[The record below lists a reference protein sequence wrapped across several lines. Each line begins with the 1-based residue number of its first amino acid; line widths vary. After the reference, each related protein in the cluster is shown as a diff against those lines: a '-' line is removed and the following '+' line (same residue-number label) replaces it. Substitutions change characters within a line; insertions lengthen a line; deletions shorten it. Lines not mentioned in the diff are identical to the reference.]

1 MRLKTLFLLISFTLS
16 TSVLSNETQT
26 PQLILLE
33 WKSSEIV
40 TDSEGK
46 EHCSTRESLKSTRE
60 SLKSTRLNGLQL
72 KSTQESLHKS
82 VQVFP
87 PIEMIETKRVKI
99 KHIDAN
105 TFEVLHSSKST

>member
-46 EHCSTRESLKSTRE
+46 EHCSMRESLKSTRE
-60 SLKSTRLNGLQL
+60 SLKSL
-72 KSTQESLHKS
+72 QESLHKS

>member
-1 MRLKTLFLLISFTLS
+1 MYIQRELKTLLTVTRNPLEKGTRLKILFLLLSLTLS

-40 TDSEGK
+40 NDSEGNR
-46 EHCSTRESLKSTRE
+46 HSMRDP
-60 SLKSTRLNGLQL
+60 
-72 KSTQESLHKS
+72 LHKGML
-82 VQVFP
+82 VYPDGMPV
-87 PIEMIETKRVKI
+87 EMKYVEVKRIKI

-105 TFEVLHSSKST
+105 TFEIIED

>member
-46 EHCSTRESLKSTRE
+46 EHCSTRESLKST
-60 SLKSTRLNGLQL
+60 
-72 KSTQESLHKS
+72 QESLHKS

>member
-1 MRLKTLFLLISFTLS
+1 LKTLFLLLSLTLS

-40 TDSEGK
+40 NDSEGN
-46 EHCSTRESLKSTRE
+46 EHGTRDPLYKGTQVHP
-60 SLKSTRLNGLQL
+60 NGI
-72 KSTQESLHKS
+72 
-82 VQVFP
+82 
-87 PIEMIETKRVKI
+87 PIEMKFVEYKRLEI

-105 TFEVLHSSKST
+105 TFEIVVE

>member
-1 MRLKTLFLLISFTLS
+1 MYIQRELKTLLTVTRNPLEKGTRLKILFLLLSLTLS

-40 TDSEGK
+40 TDIEGK
-46 EHCSTRESLKSTRE
+46 KHVTRDPLDRGTQVHP
-60 SLKSTRLNGLQL
+60 NGMP
-72 KSTQESLHKS
+72 
-82 VQVFP
+82 V
-87 PIEMIETKRVKI
+87 EMKYVEVKRIKI

-105 TFEVLHSSKST
+105 SFEVIME

>member
-1 MRLKTLFLLISFTLS
+1 MYIQRELKTLLTVTRNPLEKGTRLKILFLLLSLTLS

-40 TDSEGK
+40 TDIEGN
-46 EHCSTRESLKSTRE
+46 EYSMRDP
-60 SLKSTRLNGLQL
+60 LQ
-72 KSTQESLHKS
+72 KG

-87 PIEMIETKRVKI
+87 PIEMKYVEVKRIKI

-105 TFEVLHSSKST
+105 TFEIIEE

>member
-1 MRLKTLFLLISFTLS
+1 MYIQRELKTLLTVTRNPLEKGTRLKILFLLLSLTLS

-40 TDSEGK
+40 TDIEGN
-46 EHCSTRESLKSTRE
+46 EHSMRDP
-60 SLKSTRLNGLQL
+60 LNRG
-72 KSTQESLHKS
+72 TQ
-82 VQVFP
+82 VYPDGMPV
-87 PIEMIETKRVKI
+87 EMKYVEVKRIKI

-105 TFEVLHSSKST
+105 SFEVIQE

>member
-1 MRLKTLFLLISFTLS
+1 MYIQRELKTLLTVTRNPLEKGTRLKILFLLLSLTLS

-40 TDSEGK
+40 TDIEGN
-46 EHCSTRESLKSTRE
+46 EHSMRDP
-60 SLKSTRLNGLQL
+60 LQ
-72 KSTQESLHKS
+72 KG

-87 PIEMIETKRVKI
+87 PIEMKYVEVKRIKI

-105 TFEVLHSSKST
+105 TFEIIED